1 MRGIVT
7 VAAMHTLYMIDC
19 TYIGG
24 FASIFSVMALD
35 MVVYAFLG
43 WRSTEPGHI
52 YVLTGGQGV
61 APWDEYSIGHGIRQ
75 LVMNDYNRLYSTLQ
89 LCSM

>member
-1 MRGIVT
+1 
-7 VAAMHTLYMIDC
+7 MIDC

-24 FASIFSVMALD
+24 FASIFSVMAFGYGCL
-35 MVVYAFLG
+35 YAFLG

-61 APWDEYSIGHGIRQ
+61 TPWNKYSIGHGIRQ
-75 LVMNDYNRLYSTLQ
+75 LVTDDYIRLYSTLN
-89 LCSM
+89 S